1 MDDIIH
7 SMDNMI
13 PALLPVLRSQQQ
25 GEILALI
32 FTGNGISPTQIAER
46 TGVPYASVHREIERA
61 ERAGL
66 VMSRR
71 VGRTRLVSANPD
83 SPYLPDLANVLVRA
97 FGPPHVLAEAL
108 APVEGIDRAIIHG
121 SWAAHAA
128 GEPSGGPVGDIDLLV
143 LGSPART
150 ELFAAAS
157 AAEARLGRPV
167 QVIVR
172 EPTWWDEGS
181 GAFHDNVI
189 ASPVVELSLRETDR
203 DPTTR

>member
-1 MDDIIH
+1 MEGQVP
-7 SMDNMI
+7 S
-13 PALLPVLRSQQQ
+13 LLPVLRSQQQ

-32 FTGNGISPTQIAER
+32 FAGNELSLTEIAGR
-46 TGVPYASVHREIERA
+46 TGVPYASVHREVERA

-66 VMSRR
+66 VVSRR

-97 FGPPHVLAEAL
+97 FGPPHVLAAAL
-108 APVEGIDRAIIHG
+108 AAVDGIDRAVLHG

-128 GEPSGGPVGDIDLLV
+128 GEPSGRPVGDIDLLV
-143 LGSPART
+143 LGSPTRT
-150 ELFAAAS
+150 ELFAAVS
-157 AAEARLGRPV
+157 AAESRLGRPV
-167 QVIVR
+167 QVVVR
-172 EPTWWDEGS
+172 EPAWWDEGTGS
-181 GAFHDNVI
+181 FHDNVI